1 MSRFECLSDTNNW
14 ETKKYK
20 KVNKDSKEKKYFKSK
35 NNEKQ
40 LSYSKKNSFKKE
52 KKEENLLDSKNFPS
66 LIESNTQ
73 NSENNENNIVINEN
87 ALKNY
92 IGIVNHE
99 IKTDAPKKL
108 IPDGWTL
115 IGKKNHI
122 YKNSNNLYQKNTNHD
137 TNYDTN
143 YELSIEILENRYKE
157 RDELNEILGD
167 ISPYWNM
174 YEEYNYDTREY
185 EKDEDSE
192 SSGSEYEYD
201 DELY

>member
-35 NNEKQ
+35 
-40 LSYSKKNSFKKE
+40 KNSFKKE

-66 LIESNTQ
+66 LIESNSQNTQ
-73 NSENNENNIVINEN
+73 NSQNSENNIVINEN
-87 ALKNY
+87 TLKNY

-137 TNYDTN
+137 TDYDTN